1 MLTKIKMPRVGENVN
16 SVFIIEIK
24 AEIGQ
29 QINAGD
35 ILLSV
40 ETDKATIDV
49 ESPVSGKIL
58 EFLVKINDEIA
69 PGDSYATLETA

>member
-1 MLTKIKMPRVGENVN
+1 MPRVGENVN

-69 PGDSYATLETA
+69 PGDSYATIETA

>member
-69 PGDSYATLETA
+69 PGDSYATIETV

>member
-16 SVFIIEIK
+16 SVLIIEIK

-69 PGDSYATLETA
+69 PGDSYATIETA

>member
-49 ESPVSGKIL
+49 ESPISGKIL

>member
-1 MLTKIKMPRVGENVN
+1 MPRVGENVN

-69 PGDSYATLETA
+69 PGDSYATMETA

>member
-69 PGDSYATLETA
+69 PGDSYATMETA

>member
-69 PGDSYATLETA
+69 PGDSYATIETA

>member
-49 ESPVSGKIL
+49 ESPISGKIL

-69 PGDSYATLETA
+69 PGDSYATIETA